1 MQMQKTDHE
10 VRQSPYGLSHIL
22 KDIEDKKYFEI
33 FLKIS
38 LIKVRMTQ
46 RVKCTT
52 ECSGQWMIHESC
64 LRMMNCLLMIMK
76 LILLEFMTL
85 SLPGASAG
93 SDPVM
98 SLPTTQTQMM
108 TVPPSLHPSYFGT
121 GYGYVMH
128 LASFCISTAL
138 LVHLV
143 EKLILIALLML
154 CCDAFLHSFMT
165 ILLHFILL

>member
-1 MQMQKTDHE
+1 
-10 VRQSPYGLSHIL
+10 
-22 KDIEDKKYFEI
+22 
-33 FLKIS
+33 
-38 LIKVRMTQ
+38 
-46 RVKCTT
+46 
-52 ECSGQWMIHESC
+52 
-64 LRMMNCLLMIMK
+64 MMNCLLMIMK

-85 SLPGASAG
+85 SLPGASTG

-165 ILLHFILL
+165 ILLHFIFKYYNCTVALSTFSIIVIVFKYTMMLGDSD